1 MDLRDACVGNPCFQ
15 GLTRSQAHW
24 QEILYFR
31 FVLGYLADLL
41 WSMMGKLGKKNNA
54 RRLRKQYI
62 SPMGTLPQQILTLCN
77 VTCKYTMISCLVL
90 YKFQE
95 IVSRWGIGRSC
106 MALVFRTFLNFLKK
120 RQDRHHLVMF
130 IWSCWKW
137 CHYYQRGK
145 PHKGQQRAEPRASIW
160 EAMTC
165 TKVWTVTLGNTNA
178 NSMTREVFLNVPCH
192 WRYGDARIFVLQIWQ
207 ENWPL

>member
-1 MDLRDACVGNPCFQ
+1 MHVSETLASRDLP
-15 GLTRSQAHW
+15 
-24 QEILYFR
+24 
-31 FVLGYLADLL
+31 DL
-41 WSMMGKLGKKNNA
+41 KLIGKKFCIFDLSCDTWQIYCGVWWENWAKKNSA
-54 RRLRKQYI
+54 RCLRKQYI
-62 SPMGTLPQQILTLCN
+62 SPMGTLPQQILTFCN
-77 VTCKYTMISCLVL
+77 VTCKYTRISCLVL
-90 YKFQE
+90 YKLQE

-120 RQDRHHLVMF
+120 RQDKHHLVMF

-137 CHYYQRGK
+137 CHYYERGK

-178 NSMTREVFLNVPCH
+178 NSMTREVFWNVPCH